1 MIWIVGIGAFVV
13 VDLRLQIY
21 AETENAV
28 LVSDDN
34 GKTRI
39 WLPKSQVEIDRR
51 LERWAVITMPYWLAT
66 DKRLEGAVE
75 EK

>member
-1 MIWIVGIGAFVV
+1 MKSDL

-34 GKTRI
+34 GKTRF

-51 LERWAVITMPYWLAT
+51 LERWAVITMPAWLAE